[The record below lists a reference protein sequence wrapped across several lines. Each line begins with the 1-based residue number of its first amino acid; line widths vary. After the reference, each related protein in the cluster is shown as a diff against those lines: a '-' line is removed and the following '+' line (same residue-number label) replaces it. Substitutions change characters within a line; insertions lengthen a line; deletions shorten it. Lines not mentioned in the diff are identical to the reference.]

1 MEDSGPGRCVL
12 NQNDHFVHFQLPI
25 LQYSSFQCIVIA
37 WSIWVWNF
45 QAEESAKVLKYLE
58 SEWLCVPWID
68 TNTSLVPIL
77 PSRAPCL
84 RQRLRIHWLW
94 EPCLKMPG
102 KKSVC
107 LWDWKSCL
115 AFFKIKGMSLIWAQE
130 TGHIWWTFSVSGRGH
145 KLTTTFV
152 RQVNSGLDVR
162 CWSWSV
168 ATSFALPY
176 KSRVRLAAMEL
187 EVPKASQATPF
198 FLRFEPSKAPRPW
211 LHLSLFHQVMC
222 VCFFLNSEETNSFW
236 IRQLI
241 IIPHPS
247 LKKDANTQKIINE
260 SSMNHDIQWAFN
272 CCNWGFYVCAFD
284 PRTKFSPPKQDG
296 QKMLVGPVQRR
307 RCQRMEQIGWMD
319 GKTGETNKNAMRC
332 LES

>member
-1 MEDSGPGRCVL
+1 MEHLGLKLSGRRISQSAEIPRERMALCTLDWHQHLTGS
-12 NQNDHFVHFQLPI
+12 HPA
-25 LQYSSFQCIVIA
+25 IA
-37 WSIWVWNF
+37 GS
-45 QAEESAKVLKYLE
+45 
-58 SEWLCVPWID
+58 
-68 TNTSLVPIL
+68 L
-77 PSRAPCL
+77 PSTATQDPL
-84 RQRLRIHWLW
+84 TLGAMSEDAWKEVRLPLG
-94 EPCLKMPG
+94 LKELLG
-102 KKSVC
+102 
-107 LWDWKSCL
+107 
-115 AFFKIKGMSLIWAQE
+115 FFQIKGMSPIWAQE

-168 ATSFALPY
+168 STSFALPY

-211 LHLSLFHQVMC
+211 LHLSLFHQVRC